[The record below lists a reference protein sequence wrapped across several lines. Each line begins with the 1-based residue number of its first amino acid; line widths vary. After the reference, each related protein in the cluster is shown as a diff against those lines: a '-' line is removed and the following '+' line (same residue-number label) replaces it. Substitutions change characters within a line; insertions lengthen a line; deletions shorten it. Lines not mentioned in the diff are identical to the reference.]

1 MNADIVHAGFD
12 GLRVSVDPPI
22 FPSVREAL
30 ASAKEQALE
39 LKSPIPVQ
47 INGMEFL
54 VRHTG
59 NRAFSLH
66 TGEYGAELY
75 LHDPK
80 EGAIPGPSVTVDFR
94 AFHLATQGLE
104 GARLYFLQ
112 AMESL
117 EVRFHPDQMRISRVD
132 FAVDILAPW
141 FVPDVDAV
149 ILPARTTK
157 REFREKDTS
166 QRFFANTEVTGITCG
181 HVSNRQMVIYDKRA
195 EVLSKKKLGWLTIW
209 NETRARDGLPPI
221 DLEDRNTSRVWRF
234 ENRVGS
240 KCLRRRWLIKS
251 FEDLDAMVGDVF
263 EESLTKMRYAEPQTD
278 GNRARWPDHELWA
291 LLRSVVENNL
301 SDYRSG
307 VIPSEVRDVN
317 RSEHMRM
324 TDQNILG
331 NLIARA
337 VASDIKA
344 DEFWTFVTLH
354 INELRGVSDA
364 HKLTLEERFAKA
376 SGRYRFR

>member
-1 MNADIVHAGFD
+1 MI
-12 GLRVSVDPPI
+12 
-22 FPSVREAL
+22 
-30 ASAKEQALE
+30 
-39 LKSPIPVQ
+39 
-47 INGMEFL
+47 
-54 VRHTG
+54 
-59 NRAFSLH
+59 
-66 TGEYGAELY
+66 
-75 LHDPK
+75 
-80 EGAIPGPSVTVDFR
+80 
-94 AFHLATQGLE
+94 
-104 GARLYFLQ
+104 
-112 AMESL
+112 
-117 EVRFHPDQMRISRVD
+117 
-132 FAVDILAPW
+132 
-141 FVPDVDAV
+141 
-149 ILPARTTK
+149 
-157 REFREKDTS
+157 
-166 QRFFANTEVTGITCG
+166 
-181 HVSNRQMVIYDKRA
+181 
-195 EVLSKKKLGWLTIW
+195 
-209 NETRARDGLPPI
+209 
-221 DLEDRNTSRVWRF
+221 
-234 ENRVGS
+234 
-240 KCLRRRWLIKS
+240 
-251 FEDLDAMVGDVF
+251 GDVF

-354 INELRGVSDA
+354 INELRGISDA